1 MITASALSILVYLAL
16 AVTVLTP
23 VGLILLLI
31 LDYKRG
37 KLW

>member
-1 MITASALSILVYLAL
+1 MISADELSILVYCAL
-16 AVTVLTP
+16 TVTVITP

-31 LDYKRG
+31 SDYKRG